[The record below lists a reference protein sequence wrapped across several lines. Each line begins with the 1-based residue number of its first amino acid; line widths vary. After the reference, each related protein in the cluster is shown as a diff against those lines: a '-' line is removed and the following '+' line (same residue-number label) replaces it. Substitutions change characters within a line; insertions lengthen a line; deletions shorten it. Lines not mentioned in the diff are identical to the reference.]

1 MKWTSGGAVLL
12 ALTLLAAAACAGGG
26 QGRAGTFMERGVGLG
41 TPVEI
46 VEKTKRIFELHQF
59 EIELEQ
65 GEPDIFYMTRW
76 RVRMPFEDE
85 DALGVRQAESRVTVR
100 ARPRSPTAAQGAVYR
115 IDVTVDQRVM
125 TAGSEGWTQITLTPQ
140 AREYAA
146 RILAD
151 FRREFDVGG
160 VRRYEGP

>member
-1 MKWTSGGAVLL
+1 MKWTSGGAVLF
-12 ALTLLAAAACAGGG
+12 ALSLLTVGACAGGG

-100 ARPRSPTAAQGAVYR
+100 ARPRSPTAGEGAVYR

-125 TAGSEGWTQITLTPQ
+125 TALGEGWTQITLTQQ
-140 AREYAA
+140 AREYAS

-160 VRRYEGP
+160 VRRYEAP

>member
-1 MKWTSGGAVLL
+1 MKLTSGGVAVLTL
-12 ALTLLAAAACAGGG
+12 SLLAAAACAGGG
-26 QGRAGTFMERGVGLG
+26 QGRGGTFMERGVGLG

-46 VEKTKRIFELHQF
+46 IEKTQRIFELHQF
-59 EIELEQ
+59 EIELER

-100 ARPRSPTAAQGAVYR
+100 ARPRSPTATEGAVYR

-125 TAGSEGWTQITLTPQ
+125 TAVSEGWTQITLTPQ
-140 AREYAA
+140 AREYAS
-146 RILAD
+146 RILDD

-160 VRRYEGP
+160 VRRYEAP